1 MAWHE
6 VLLVLIVGF
15 ASGFINTLAGGGSLL
30 SLPLLIFLGLP
41 PLVANAT
48 NRVAIFIQNL
58 FSVAGFSSKG
68 VSAFPYSLYLGISA
82 AAGGAIGALY
92 AVKISGEAFNKI
104 LAVIMVAVIVYT
116 VADQKPQKA
125 FRNEKMSP
133 LRQVFGGI
141 IFFFI
146 GIYGGFIQA
155 GVGFLMIPALT
166 LINGFSLV
174 KTNSAKV
181 FVALFFTFSSLI
193 VFIMEGQINW
203 IWGLTLAVGN
213 AAGGW
218 IGARWSVDKGDVWI
232 KRFLL
237 VTVAGLAIKLWFS
250 SN

>member
-6 VLLVLIVGF
+6 VVLVLVVGF

-48 NRVAIFIQNL
+48 NRVAIFFQNI

-68 VSAFPYSLYLGISA
+68 VSTYPYSIYLGLSA
-82 AAGGAIGALY
+82 AAGGIIGAIY
-92 AVKISGEAFNKI
+92 AIKISGEAFNKI
-104 LAVIMVAVIVYT
+104 LAIVMVGVIVYT
-116 VADQKPQKA
+116 LVAQKQQKA
-125 FRNEKMSP
+125 SKAEKMSP
-133 LRQVFGGI
+133 LRQLFGTI

-174 KTNSAKV
+174 KTNSVKV

-193 VFIMEGQINW
+193 VFFLDGQINW
-203 IWGLTLAVGN
+203 GWGIILAVGN

-218 IGARWSVDKGDVWI
+218 IGSRWSVDKGDVWV

-237 VTVAGLAIKLWFS
+237 ISVLALAVKLWFS
-250 SN
+250 

>member
-1 MAWHE
+1 MVWYE
-6 VLLVLIVGF
+6 VVLVLIFGF

-41 PLVANAT
+41 PVVANAT
-48 NRVAIFIQNL
+48 NRVAIFAQNI

-68 VSAFPYSLYLGISA
+68 VSAYPYSLYLGLS
-82 AAGGAIGALY
+82 AAGGGIVGAIY
-92 AVKISGEAFNKI
+92 AVNISGETFNRI
-104 LAVIMVAVIVYT
+104 LAIVMVAVVVYT
-116 VADQKPQKA
+116 VIDQKPQKA
-125 FRNEKMSP
+125 AKLEKMSP
-133 LRQVFGGI
+133 GRQLFGTL

-181 FVALFFTFSSLI
+181 FVALFFTLSSLT
-193 VFIMEGQINW
+193 VFFMEGQINW
-203 IWGLTLAVGN
+203 LWGIILATGN

-218 IGARWSVDKGDVWI
+218 IGSRWSVNKGDVWI

-237 VTVAGLAIKLWFS
+237 ITVAGLAIKLWFS
-250 SN
+250 